1 MSQLSDNLT
10 SRRESLGLSVEDV
23 QRELNRLGILAA
35 YSTVAGWF
43 NGSRSERWKME
54 HLRALCIVLKTDMNG
69 LTGESIAVVEGRVP
83 VMIHKEL
90 DGMNPES
97 QELVLAL
104 IRNMKGTKG

>member
-10 SRRESLGLSVEDV
+10 SRREFLEMEVTDV
-23 QRELNRLGILAA
+23 HAALNRLGVEVA

-43 NGSRSERWKME
+43 NGSRGVRGMK
-54 HLRALCIVLKTDMNG
+54 HLKALCVVLHTDMNG
-69 LTGESIAVVEGRVP
+69 LTGDSIAVVEGKVP
-83 VMIHKEL
+83 VMIHREL
-90 DGMNPES
+90 GGMTTES